1 MKNLQAKTCFVTY
14 LKKLKQNY
22 SLVLFFS
29 VLSLQANNLY
39 FQVTIS
45 SQNKTVSQLLDEI
58 ESLTNYRFVYKTSD
72 VDLQRKIN
80 LKVENLPLEMVLE
93 RVFKDT
99 PTTFTIIEN
108 QIILKRQSSI
118 DIQQTFFIKGIVT
131 DSENKPFP
139 GVTVLVQGT
148 GKGSTTDDQGGY
160 AIEVK
165 NGDVVLFSHIGFKTI
180 LKKVSDQ
187 IKIDVV
193 MEEDLTQLSEV
204 VITGIYERKSESFT
218 GSSITVTKEDLKKV
232 GNANFFQAIQNIDPS
247 IVLVDNFSLGSNPN
261 TLPDIQIRGTS
272 TFPGEQNASG
282 LKGNYLRNPNQPL
295 FILNGFETNIE
306 QIFDLDINRIE
317 RITILKD
324 AASKAIYGAKAAN
337 GVVVIETTK
346 MYSEKALITYNTS
359 IDLELSDLSSYNLT
373 NSLEKLEAERIDGY
387 YIPQFNDPEQYAQL
401 QQLYNARKKLALE
414 GLDTDWLAKPL
425 RNGIGQRHSLTAE
438 IGSEELRILGDVSYR
453 NVQGAMKGSERTN
466 ITGSMTVSYRIKN
479 FSFRNIMMANNNTG
493 KESPYGLF
501 SDYVKMNPYWRA
513 VNVDGT
519 IPYYAEIAQDGS
531 GYTNPLYNSTL
542 NSRNESSYFN
552 FINNFYLEW
561 NIIPEL
567 RATTRIGVDVKK
579 SEADEF
585 YPSKHTR
592 FENYVGEDATRK
604 GLYQI
609 NNGKSSYVSGD
620 FNMQYSKNI
629 GKHFIFSNF
638 GFNVSERKF
647 NEIVHRAEGFPSS
660 RMDNILFAKA
670 YALDSRP
677 TGIEGLSRDVGFLLV
692 GSYTYDERFLS
703 DLTFRKSASSQFG
716 SDKRWANFWSLGLG
730 WNIHNE
736 SFMELVSIDQLKLRG
751 SIGSTGNQNFNTN
764 ESIATYNYFLES
776 LYQGFPGSYL
786 NNLPNPFLQWE
797 TKFDYNVGLDVKKGP
812 ISLRMDYY
820 ESYTENLITAIT
832 LPYSTGFNSV
842 KDNLGKVKNSGLE
855 VDVSALL
862 WSSGRNFVAINAGI
876 AMNNNKIVELSNSM
890 RSFNQRMEELA
901 ADRGNSKPVNK
912 YEDGMSM
919 NAIWAVPS
927 LGIDPATGNEIY
939 MKKDGSTT
947 FEWDVSDMIVAGN
960 SNSKYRGNF
969 GISGEYKRFGIS
981 LTGRYLG
988 GGQIYNNTLVDRVEN
1003 VDMNYNVDKRV
1014 LTGRWLYP
1022 GQEALFKRLGN
1033 YSADTDG
1040 DNVFE
1045 VFAEKTRATTRFV
1058 QDRNELDIA
1067 AINVYYE
1074 FNKRVVDYL
1083 KLSRLRINFNMNEV
1097 ATFSSVRI
1105 ERGLEYPFARNLSF
1119 SLMANF

>member
-359 IDLELSDLSSYNLT
+359 IDLELPDLSSYNLT

-736 SFMELVSIDQLKLRG
+736 SFMELVSINQLKLRG

>member
-1 MKNLQAKTCFVTY
+1 M
-14 LKKLKQNY
+14 
-22 SLVLFFS
+22 
-29 VLSLQANNLY
+29 
-39 FQVTIS
+39 
-45 SQNKTVSQLLDEI
+45 
-58 ESLTNYRFVYKTSD
+58 
-72 VDLQRKIN
+72 
-80 LKVENLPLEMVLE
+80 ENLPLEMVLE

-359 IDLELSDLSSYNLT
+359 IDLELPDLSSYNLT

>member
-1 MKNLQAKTCFVTY
+1 M
-14 LKKLKQNY
+14 
-22 SLVLFFS
+22 
-29 VLSLQANNLY
+29 
-39 FQVTIS
+39 
-45 SQNKTVSQLLDEI
+45 
-58 ESLTNYRFVYKTSD
+58 
-72 VDLQRKIN
+72 
-80 LKVENLPLEMVLE
+80 
-93 RVFKDT
+93 
-99 PTTFTIIEN
+99 
-108 QIILKRQSSI
+108 
-118 DIQQTFFIKGIVT
+118 
-131 DSENKPFP
+131 
-139 GVTVLVQGT
+139 
-148 GKGSTTDDQGGY
+148 
-160 AIEVK
+160 
-165 NGDVVLFSHIGFKTI
+165 
-180 LKKVSDQ
+180 
-187 IKIDVV
+187 
-193 MEEDLTQLSEV
+193 
-204 VITGIYERKSESFT
+204 
-218 GSSITVTKEDLKKV
+218 
-232 GNANFFQAIQNIDPS
+232 
-247 IVLVDNFSLGSNPN
+247 
-261 TLPDIQIRGTS
+261 
-272 TFPGEQNASG
+272 
-282 LKGNYLRNPNQPL
+282 

-359 IDLELSDLSSYNLT
+359 IDLELPDLSSYNLT

>member
-1 MKNLQAKTCFVTY
+1 M
-14 LKKLKQNY
+14 
-22 SLVLFFS
+22 
-29 VLSLQANNLY
+29 
-39 FQVTIS
+39 
-45 SQNKTVSQLLDEI
+45 
-58 ESLTNYRFVYKTSD
+58 
-72 VDLQRKIN
+72 
-80 LKVENLPLEMVLE
+80 P
-93 RVFKDT
+93 
-99 PTTFTIIEN
+99 
-108 QIILKRQSSI
+108 
-118 DIQQTFFIKGIVT
+118 
-131 DSENKPFP
+131 
-139 GVTVLVQGT
+139 
-148 GKGSTTDDQGGY
+148 
-160 AIEVK
+160 
-165 NGDVVLFSHIGFKTI
+165 
-180 LKKVSDQ
+180 
-187 IKIDVV
+187 
-193 MEEDLTQLSEV
+193 
-204 VITGIYERKSESFT
+204 
-218 GSSITVTKEDLKKV
+218 
-232 GNANFFQAIQNIDPS
+232 
-247 IVLVDNFSLGSNPN
+247 
-261 TLPDIQIRGTS
+261 
-272 TFPGEQNASG
+272 
-282 LKGNYLRNPNQPL
+282 
-295 FILNGFETNIE
+295 
-306 QIFDLDINRIE
+306 
-317 RITILKD
+317 
-324 AASKAIYGAKAAN
+324 
-337 GVVVIETTK
+337 
-346 MYSEKALITYNTS
+346 
-359 IDLELSDLSSYNLT
+359 
-373 NSLEKLEAERIDGY
+373 
-387 YIPQFNDPEQYAQL
+387 
-401 QQLYNARKKLALE
+401 
-414 GLDTDWLAKPL
+414 
-425 RNGIGQRHSLTAE
+425 
-438 IGSEELRILGDVSYR
+438 
-453 NVQGAMKGSERTN
+453 
-466 ITGSMTVSYRIKN
+466 
-479 FSFRNIMMANNNTG
+479 
-493 KESPYGLF
+493 
-501 SDYVKMNPYWRA
+501 
-513 VNVDGT
+513 
-519 IPYYAEIAQDGS
+519 EIAQDGS

-947 FEWDVSDMIVAGN
+947 FEWDVSDMVCAGN
-960 SNSKYRGNF
+960 SNSKYRMEILVFLVN
-969 GISGEYKRFGIS
+969 IKD
-981 LTGRYLG
+981 LVLVLQVDNLG

>member
-1 MKNLQAKTCFVTY
+1 M
-14 LKKLKQNY
+14 
-22 SLVLFFS
+22 
-29 VLSLQANNLY
+29 
-39 FQVTIS
+39 
-45 SQNKTVSQLLDEI
+45 
-58 ESLTNYRFVYKTSD
+58 
-72 VDLQRKIN
+72 
-80 LKVENLPLEMVLE
+80 
-93 RVFKDT
+93 
-99 PTTFTIIEN
+99 
-108 QIILKRQSSI
+108 
-118 DIQQTFFIKGIVT
+118 
-131 DSENKPFP
+131 
-139 GVTVLVQGT
+139 
-148 GKGSTTDDQGGY
+148 
-160 AIEVK
+160 
-165 NGDVVLFSHIGFKTI
+165 
-180 LKKVSDQ
+180 
-187 IKIDVV
+187 
-193 MEEDLTQLSEV
+193 
-204 VITGIYERKSESFT
+204 
-218 GSSITVTKEDLKKV
+218 
-232 GNANFFQAIQNIDPS
+232 
-247 IVLVDNFSLGSNPN
+247 
-261 TLPDIQIRGTS
+261 
-272 TFPGEQNASG
+272 
-282 LKGNYLRNPNQPL
+282 
-295 FILNGFETNIE
+295 
-306 QIFDLDINRIE
+306 
-317 RITILKD
+317 
-324 AASKAIYGAKAAN
+324 
-337 GVVVIETTK
+337 
-346 MYSEKALITYNTS
+346 
-359 IDLELSDLSSYNLT
+359 
-373 NSLEKLEAERIDGY
+373 
-387 YIPQFNDPEQYAQL
+387 
-401 QQLYNARKKLALE
+401 
-414 GLDTDWLAKPL
+414 
-425 RNGIGQRHSLTAE
+425 
-438 IGSEELRILGDVSYR
+438 
-453 NVQGAMKGSERTN
+453 
-466 ITGSMTVSYRIKN
+466 
-479 FSFRNIMMANNNTG
+479 
-493 KESPYGLF
+493 
-501 SDYVKMNPYWRA
+501 
-513 VNVDGT
+513 
-519 IPYYAEIAQDGS
+519 
-531 GYTNPLYNSTL
+531 
-542 NSRNESSYFN
+542 
-552 FINNFYLEW
+552 EW

>member
-1 MKNLQAKTCFVTY
+1 M
-14 LKKLKQNY
+14 
-22 SLVLFFS
+22 
-29 VLSLQANNLY
+29 
-39 FQVTIS
+39 
-45 SQNKTVSQLLDEI
+45 
-58 ESLTNYRFVYKTSD
+58 
-72 VDLQRKIN
+72 
-80 LKVENLPLEMVLE
+80 
-93 RVFKDT
+93 
-99 PTTFTIIEN
+99 
-108 QIILKRQSSI
+108 
-118 DIQQTFFIKGIVT
+118 
-131 DSENKPFP
+131 
-139 GVTVLVQGT
+139 
-148 GKGSTTDDQGGY
+148 
-160 AIEVK
+160 
-165 NGDVVLFSHIGFKTI
+165 
-180 LKKVSDQ
+180 
-187 IKIDVV
+187 
-193 MEEDLTQLSEV
+193 
-204 VITGIYERKSESFT
+204 
-218 GSSITVTKEDLKKV
+218 
-232 GNANFFQAIQNIDPS
+232 
-247 IVLVDNFSLGSNPN
+247 
-261 TLPDIQIRGTS
+261 
-272 TFPGEQNASG
+272 
-282 LKGNYLRNPNQPL
+282 
-295 FILNGFETNIE
+295 
-306 QIFDLDINRIE
+306 
-317 RITILKD
+317 
-324 AASKAIYGAKAAN
+324 
-337 GVVVIETTK
+337 
-346 MYSEKALITYNTS
+346 
-359 IDLELSDLSSYNLT
+359 
-373 NSLEKLEAERIDGY
+373 
-387 YIPQFNDPEQYAQL
+387 
-401 QQLYNARKKLALE
+401 
-414 GLDTDWLAKPL
+414 
-425 RNGIGQRHSLTAE
+425 
-438 IGSEELRILGDVSYR
+438 
-453 NVQGAMKGSERTN
+453 
-466 ITGSMTVSYRIKN
+466 
-479 FSFRNIMMANNNTG
+479 
-493 KESPYGLF
+493 
-501 SDYVKMNPYWRA
+501 
-513 VNVDGT
+513 
-519 IPYYAEIAQDGS
+519 
-531 GYTNPLYNSTL
+531 
-542 NSRNESSYFN
+542 
-552 FINNFYLEW
+552 EW

-716 SDKRWANFWSLGLG
+716 SDKRWANVWSLGLG

>member
-359 IDLELSDLSSYNLT
+359 IDLELPDLSSYNLT

-703 DLTFRKSASSQFG
+703 DLTLRKSASSQFG